1 MRFSGK
7 RNGTPFFTSKSTI
20 AAVELPP
27 FDIATTI
34 LYRSDYKVSTFP
46 FFYLLLSYKLIFFL
60 FYFSIQM
67 YEKPGWDGCP
77 HRVLD

>member
-46 FFYLLLSYKLIFFL
+46 FFYLLLSYKLIFF
-60 FYFSIQM
+60 YFIFPYRCMRS
-67 YEKPGWDGCP
+67 PDGMDAP
-77 HRVLD
+77 TGF